1 MDNYLIVVDI
11 YGIIYNLE
19 QKIHYKNEQLRKG
32 KKNKSIL
39 KSIKKLELKLDYCYE
54 YLNYIEN
61 IQSNYS
67 FIQPMKY

>member
-19 QKIHYKNEQLRKG
+19 QKIYYKNEQLRKG

-54 YLNYIEN
+54 DLIYFKNN
-61 IQSNYS
+61 ITL
-67 FIQPMKY
+67 PMKY